1 MKIVM
6 LLKIIFGQ
14 NFKMKKILFVLTLFL
29 SVSVFCQ
36 EMVQTKESASKEFD
50 VAAEYEGGIT
60 KFREAFQKHFDSK
73 NEFKGN
79 GTYQTLITF
88 IVDENGSIS
97 QIFAT
102 GKNDSFNTSAINA
115 IKKIKGKWTSALL
128 NGNPVKSRYKF
139 PLTMTYH

>member
-1 MKIVM
+1 
-6 LLKIIFGQ
+6 
-14 NFKMKKILFVLTLFL
+14 MKKFLLFITLFL
-29 SVSVFCQ
+29 SIIILSQ
-36 EMVQTKESASKEFD
+36 EIVQVTPKEFD
-50 VAAEYEGGIT
+50 VAAEYEGGINT
-60 KFREAFQKHFDSK
+60 FREAFQKYFDSK
-73 NEFKGN
+73 NNFKGS

-102 GKNDSFNTSAINA
+102 GKNDSFNTLAINA
-115 IKKIKGKWTSALL
+115 IKRIKGKWTPATL